1 MISITGIIDKVASRK
16 LSVTAVALLVSM
28 VVTLRH
34 RHRHR
39 LVAGEVVDLLDS
51 GDRRADGSGW
61 FG

>member
-16 LSVTAVALLVSM
+16 LSVTAVAPLVSM
-28 VVTLRH
+28 VVTL